1 MMRKTKENLMIRTQ
15 ENDQKITLEL
25 IWAFY
30 AQIWAYLLK
39 FGPI

>member
-1 MMRKTKENLMIRTQ
+1 MHKTKENLMIRMQ
-15 ENDQKITLEL
+15 ENDQKLTLEL
-25 IWAFY
+25 ILAFY